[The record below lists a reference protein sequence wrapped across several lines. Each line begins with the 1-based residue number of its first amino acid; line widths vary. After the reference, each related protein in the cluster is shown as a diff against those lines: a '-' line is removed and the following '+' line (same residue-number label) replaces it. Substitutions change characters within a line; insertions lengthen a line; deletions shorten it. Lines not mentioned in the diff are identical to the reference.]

1 MVIQP
6 QTGVDTTRHARVRRH
21 CSTICIA
28 LVVARFTPASTLAG
42 PVSPDAAHVAA
53 SAAPAASTLYLSARF
68 CLLQERCGSLAAT
81 ITPGPSISASIVS
94 TGE

>member
-6 QTGVDTTRHARVRRH
+6 QTAVDTTRHARVRRH

-28 LVVARFTPASTLAG
+28 LVVARFTPAITLAG

-53 SAAPAASTLYLSARF
+53 SVAPAASTLHLSARF
-68 CLLQERCGSLAAT
+68 CLSQERCGSLAAT
-81 ITPGPSISASIVS
+81 ISVAPRDTVQ
-94 TGE
+94 